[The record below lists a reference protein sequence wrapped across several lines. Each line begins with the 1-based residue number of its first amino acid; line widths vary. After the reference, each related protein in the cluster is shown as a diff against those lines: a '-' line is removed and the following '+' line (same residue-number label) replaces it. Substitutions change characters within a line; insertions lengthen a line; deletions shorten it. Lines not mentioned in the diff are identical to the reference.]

1 MRRKIHSFFENRELR
16 PFFSILII
24 IGALFTAAFFK
35 ITQRRLSYALYRESR
50 KFDHTQDEY
59 HSLLKTYS
67 KLTQP
72 ARLKNLAEK
81 RDLREKQKGQVIQVI
96 DGKALIVE

>member
-1 MRRKIHSFFENRELR
+1 MKYAFLENRELR

-24 IGALFTAAFFK
+24 IGALFATAFFK
-35 ITQRRLSYALYRESR
+35 ITQRRLSYALYRENR
-50 KFDHTQDEY
+50 KFDQIQDAY
-59 HSLLKTYS
+59 HSSLKTYS

-81 RDLREKQKGQVIQVI
+81 RSLREKQKGQVIQVI